1 MEKSQV
7 DQKTSKYNLILQQK
21 CKIFDFSCIH
31 EYIYFDEYSSNQCQN
46 NLISKSKL
54 HNIYIYKFLIYIL
67 DDNDDDADQI
77 EMGSDDGG
85 GDDDGGE
92 EEDDDVST
100 KGRGT
105 SRDTASR
112 DTATWDSSGKKK
124 SFFIKD
130 HHETY

>member
-1 MEKSQV
+1 M
-7 DQKTSKYNLILQQK
+7 N
-21 CKIFDFSCIH
+21 
-31 EYIYFDEYSSNQCQN
+31 IYFDEYTSNQCPN

-54 HNIYIYKFLIYIL
+54 HNIYIYKFLTYIL

-100 KGRGT
+100 R
-105 SRDTASR
+105 
-112 DTATWDSSGKKK
+112 
-124 SFFIKD
+124 
-130 HHETY
+130 